1 MNYPLPFREVTLP
14 LPFQHRV
21 LFFDPTEVYGRIRIR
36 PHARHQLPA
45 DIGMKIMFPK
55 RADKQCSCG
64 CGRLLAGKRHRWA
77 TDDCALFAADVYRI
91 IYGQP
96 DTIKLYLKKYH
107 GYKCKCGRV
116 RKMKA
121 DHIIPVKHGGGGC
134 WLSNYQFLCHACHVH
149 KTNEDFGWKAEYKK
163 IKPDKKQAAASLNK
177 VEDHAWLKFV
187 NEAKH

>member
-1 MNYPLPFREVTLP
+1 
-14 LPFQHRV
+14 
-21 LFFDPTEVYGRIRIR
+21 
-36 PHARHQLPA
+36 
-45 DIGMKIMFPK
+45 
-55 RADKQCSCG
+55 
-64 CGRLLAGKRHRWA
+64 
-77 TDDCALFAADVYRI
+77 LFAADVYRI

-149 KTNEDFGWKAEYKK
+149 KTNEDFGWKMADKK
-163 IKPDKKQAAASLNK
+163 IKISAKKAVGTFNIVPD
-177 VEDHAWLKFV
+177 DAWLKFV
-187 NEAKH
+187 QEAKT